1 MMGKMGYLFA
11 IAPAAIFLAISFF
24 VMLAANKADAK
35 GLKTFG
41 IVIAV
46 MLWLSAAFVL
56 TAGITG
62 RCPMMK
68 AMKNCMMDKDM
79 MRQGAPMIMPEKK

>member
-1 MMGKMGYLFA
+1 MGKMGSMFA

-35 GLKTFG
+35 GLKVFG

-46 MLWLSAAFVL
+46 MLWISAAFVL
-56 TAGITG
+56 TSAATG

-68 AMKNCMMDKDM
+68 AMKNCMMDRDM
-79 MRQGAPMIMPEKK
+79 ARQGPPMMMPEKK